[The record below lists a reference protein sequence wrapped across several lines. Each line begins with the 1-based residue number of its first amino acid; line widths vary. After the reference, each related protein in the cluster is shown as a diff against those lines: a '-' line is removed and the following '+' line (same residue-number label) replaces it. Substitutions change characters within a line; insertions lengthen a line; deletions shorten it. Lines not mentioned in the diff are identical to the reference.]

1 MSFVSSIKRA
11 YQVVAIILHYG
22 LDELL
27 PKKMTPWYFRLWRRS
42 LFWLRNKH
50 KKKAGG
56 ERLKLAMQELGPV
69 YIKFGQMLSTRRDLL
84 SDEWAYELA
93 MLQDRVPPF
102 DSKLAREAIEAE
114 LKAPIESLFDDF
126 DDTPLAS
133 ASISQVHTATLK
145 SNGEKV
151 VLKVLRPNVEQQIL
165 ADLQLMSQTAHL
177 LDTLLGPG
185 NRLRPAEVV
194 DDYRTTILGELNLK
208 LEALNTV
215 RLRNNFIDTNALYVP
230 YVYED
235 FCYPRLMVM
244 ERIEGIP
251 VSDIAALKA
260 QGTNLQRLAEKGVE
274 LFFTQV
280 FRDNFFHADMHPGN
294 IFISRENPQDPHYI
308 GLDCGIM
315 GTLSDTDTRYLAE
328 NFLAFFN
335 RDYRRIA
342 QLYVES
348 GWVSADT
355 DMQAFEQAVKVVC
368 EPMFNKPLNE
378 ISFGHVLL
386 ELFRTARSFHI
397 IVQPQLVLLEK
408 TLLYIEGLGRQLYPQ
423 LDLWKTAKPFLEQW
437 MSQQVGPK
445 AMFSKAKTQLPFW
458 TDKLPELPELIYD
471 NLKLGR
477 NLLGSQQQMLDK
489 YLRHQQRSH
498 TSNYL
503 LITSA
508 ILLICGTILF
518 TQDVTL
524 WGANACVAAG
534 IIIWLLGW
542 RSRPKIRKF

>member
-1 MSFVSSIKRA
+1 MSFASIKRG
-11 YQVVAIILHYG
+11 YQVISIALHYG

-27 PKKMTPWYFRLWRRS
+27 PIKVTPWYFKLWRRS

-50 KKKAGG
+50 KSKAGG

-84 SDEWAYELA
+84 SDDWAHELA

-102 DSKLAREAIEAE
+102 DSKLARQAIEAE
-114 LKAPIESLFDDF
+114 LKVPIETLFDDF

-145 SNGEKV
+145 SNGKPV
-151 VLKVLRPNVEQQIL
+151 VLKVLRPNVEQNIL
-165 ADLQLMSQTAHL
+165 ADLQLMSQSANL
-177 LDTLLGPG
+177 LETILGPD

-194 DDYRTTILGELNLK
+194 EDYRTTILGELNLK

-215 RLRNNFIDTNALYVP
+215 KLRNNFIDSNALYIP
-230 YVYED
+230 YVYEEL
-235 FCYPRLMVM
+235 CYPRLMVM

-251 VSDIAALKA
+251 VSDVAALKA
-260 QGTNLQRLAEKGVE
+260 QGTNLKLLAERGVE

-294 IFISRENPQDPHYI
+294 IFISREHPEDPFYI

-315 GTLSDTDTRYLAE
+315 GTLNDTDKRYLAE

-355 DMQAFEQAVKVVC
+355 DIQAFEQAVKVVC
-368 EPMFNKPLNE
+368 EPMFNKPLDE

-386 ELFRTARSFHI
+386 ELFRTARRFHI
-397 IVQPQLVLLEK
+397 VVQPQLVLLEK

-423 LDLWKTAKPFLEQW
+423 LDLWQTAKPFLEQW
-437 MSQQVGPK
+437 MAEQVGPK
-445 AMFSKAKTQLPFW
+445 AMFKKVQTQLPFW
-458 TDKLPELPELIYD
+458 SDKLPEFPELIYD

-477 NLLGSQQQMLDK
+477 NLLGAQQQMLDK
-489 YLRHQQRSH
+489 YLKHQQKAH
-498 TSNYL
+498 KSNYL

-508 ILLICGTILF
+508 ILLICGTISLS
-518 TQDVTL
+518 QDATL
-524 WGANACVAAG
+524 WPSYVSMGAGA
-534 IIIWLLGW
+534 ILWFIGW
-542 RSRPKIRKF
+542 RSRPKIKKF

>member
-1 MSFVSSIKRA
+1 MA
-11 YQVVAIILHYG
+11 H
-22 LDELL
+22 
-27 PKKMTPWYFRLWRRS
+27 
-42 LFWLRNKH
+42 
-50 KKKAGG
+50 
-56 ERLKLAMQELGPV
+56 
-69 YIKFGQMLSTRRDLL
+69 
-84 SDEWAYELA
+84 ELA

-102 DSKLAREAIEAE
+102 DSKLARQAIEAE
-114 LKAPIESLFDDF
+114 LKAPIETLFDDF

-145 SNGEKV
+145 SNGKPV
-151 VLKVLRPNVEQQIL
+151 VLKVLRPNVEQNIL
-165 ADLQLMSQTAHL
+165 ADLQLMSQSANL
-177 LDTLLGPG
+177 LETILGPD

-194 DDYRTTILGELNLK
+194 EDYRTTILGELNLK

-215 RLRNNFIDTNALYVP
+215 KLRNNFIDSNALYIP
-230 YVYED
+230 YVYEEL
-235 FCYPRLMVM
+235 CYPRLMVM

-251 VSDIAALKA
+251 VSDVAALKA
-260 QGTNLQRLAEKGVE
+260 QGTNLKLLAERGVE

-294 IFISRENPQDPHYI
+294 IFISREHPEDPFYI

-315 GTLSDTDTRYLAE
+315 GTLNDTDKRYLAE

-355 DMQAFEQAVKVVC
+355 DIQAFEQAVKVVC
-368 EPMFNKPLNE
+368 EPMFNKPLDE

-386 ELFRTARSFHI
+386 ELFRTARRFHI
-397 IVQPQLVLLEK
+397 VVQPQLVLLEK

-423 LDLWKTAKPFLEQW
+423 LDLWQTAKPFLEQW
-437 MSQQVGPK
+437 MAEQVGPK
-445 AMFSKAKTQLPFW
+445 AMFKKVQTQLPFW
-458 TDKLPELPELIYD
+458 SDKLPEFPELIYD

-477 NLLGSQQQMLDK
+477 NLLGAQQQMLDK
-489 YLRHQQRSH
+489 YLKHQQKAH
-498 TSNYL
+498 KSNYL

-508 ILLICGTILF
+508 ILLICGTISLS
-518 TQDVTL
+518 QDATL
-524 WGANACVAAG
+524 WPSYVSMGAGA
-534 IIIWLLGW
+534 ILWFIGW
-542 RSRPKIRKF
+542 RSRPKIKKF

>member
-1 MSFVSSIKRA
+1 MSFASIKRG
-11 YQVVAIILHYG
+11 YQVISIALHYG

-27 PKKMTPWYFRLWRRS
+27 PKKLTPWYFKLWRRS

-50 KKKAGG
+50 KSKAGG

-84 SDEWAYELA
+84 SDEWAHELA

-114 LKAPIESLFDDF
+114 LKTPIETLFDDF

-145 SNGEKV
+145 SNGKPV
-151 VLKVLRPNVEQQIL
+151 VLKVLRPNVEQNIL
-165 ADLQLMSQTAHL
+165 ADLQLMSQSANL
-177 LDTLLGPG
+177 LETILGPD

-194 DDYRTTILGELNLK
+194 EDYRTTILGELNLK

-215 RLRNNFIDTNALYVP
+215 KLRNNFIDSNALYIP
-230 YVYED
+230 YVYEEL
-235 FCYPRLMVM
+235 CYPRLMVM

-251 VSDIAALKA
+251 VSDVAALKA
-260 QGTNLQRLAEKGVE
+260 QGTNLKLLAERGVE

-294 IFISRENPQDPHYI
+294 IFISREHPEDPFYI

-315 GTLSDTDTRYLAE
+315 GTLNDTDKRYLAE

-355 DMQAFEQAVKVVC
+355 DIQAFEQAVKVVC
-368 EPMFNKPLNE
+368 EPMFNKPLDE

-386 ELFRTARSFHI
+386 ELFRTARRFHI
-397 IVQPQLVLLEK
+397 VVQPQLVLLEK

-423 LDLWKTAKPFLEQW
+423 LDLWQTAKPFLEQW
-437 MSQQVGPK
+437 MAEQVGPK
-445 AMFSKAKTQLPFW
+445 AMFKKVQTQLPFW
-458 TDKLPELPELIYD
+458 SDKLPEIPELIYD

-477 NLLGSQQQMLDK
+477 NLLGAQQQMLDK
-489 YLRHQQRSH
+489 YLKHQQKAH
-498 TSNYL
+498 KSNYL

-508 ILLICGTILF
+508 ILLICGTISLS
-518 TQDVTL
+518 QDATL
-524 WGANACVAAG
+524 WPSYVSMGAGA
-534 IIIWLLGW
+534 ILWFIGW
-542 RSRPKIRKF
+542 RSRPKIKKF